1 VPLRVLVGLVQVEE
15 LSPRMGKTGQLDAGA
30 AVAGV
35 REQGFVTG
43 IVVNHQVAFP
53 CAQKLAGMFASPAFW

>member
-1 VPLRVLVGLVQVEE
+1 
-15 LSPRMGKTGQLDAGA
+15 MGKTGQLDAGA